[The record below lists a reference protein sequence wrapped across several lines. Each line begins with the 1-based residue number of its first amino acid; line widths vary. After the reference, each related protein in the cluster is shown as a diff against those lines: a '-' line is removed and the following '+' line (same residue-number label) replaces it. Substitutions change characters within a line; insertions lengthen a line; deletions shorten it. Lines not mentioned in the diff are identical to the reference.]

1 MGNGLR
7 QTITNIFVNENAFEL
22 MRKKSFIEEW
32 TFLIKNASTKHSIFQ
47 YPAFLTGWFHS
58 KRDQFIPIIVLE
70 YQDNILSGL
79 ICLAIEKESFSD
91 VNGKIKIVGAGE
103 YDAEYQ
109 TWISSNNDPL
119 TFLKSALDKIF
130 NLFPNSTF
138 LLRFFLDH
146 KIIEE
151 IRSSPEL
158 NKSCIIQ
165 EFKRPLVELQHS
177 DFDKILKKRHLKA
190 KINRF
195 EKAGEP
201 ELEII
206 ERRDRLEEV
215 LPQIMELYDFRQ
227 GALFNKFPSE
237 KFLNES
243 PLFLELLPT
252 GTIHISILK
261 LNGAITSCIV
271 CYHCKKWVHLAGMIT
286 YSPFFSK
293 FSPGLV
299 HIYKLG
305 KELKDKGFEFFD
317 LTPGYDGYKDKFAT
331 SSDIVY
337 ELSFSKNKFSNFV
350 KKIKVSFQDFLIKNE
365 IRPMSFELKI
375 KRKKH
380 FLTNKPLGFLKEIQ
394 NLFSPRK
401 AAQNFENLAIRK
413 NSIKDLLSFEQD
425 GILSK
430 WEFLRDCFN
439 KIESGGEFI
448 SVTNQGK
455 LVACIWLF
463 HKKENRSD
471 EEGSDLKTNTGTL
484 IPDFEKS
491 YFNNLILDQKEE
503 LFKKAIL

>member
-1 MGNGLR
+1 MGNGLG
-7 QTITNIFVNENAFEL
+7 QSKTNVLVNESAFEL
-22 MRKKSFIEEW
+22 MKKKSFIEEW
-32 TFLIKNASTKHSIFQ
+32 TLLIKNASINQSIFQ

-58 KRDQFIPIIVLE
+58 KRDQFIPIIVTE
-70 YQDNILSGL
+70 YQNNILSGL
-79 ICLAIEKESFSD
+79 VCLAIERESYSN
-91 VNGKIKIVGAGE
+91 VKGNIKIVGAGE

-109 TWISSNNDPL
+109 TWITSNEDPL
-119 TFLKSALDKIF
+119 SILKSALDQLF
-130 NLFPNSTF
+130 NIYPNSTF
-138 LLRFFLDH
+138 LFRFFLDA
-146 KIIEE
+146 KIIGA
-151 IRSSPEL
+151 IRASPEL
-158 NKSCIIQ
+158 SKLCIIQ
-165 EFKRPLVELQHS
+165 EFKRPIVELQHVE
-177 DFDKILKKRHLKA
+177 FDKILKKRHLKA

-195 EKAGEP
+195 EKAGES
-201 ELEII
+201 ELEVIN
-206 ERRDRLEEV
+206 ERDRLKEV

-252 GTIHISILK
+252 GTIHISVLK
-261 LNGAITSCIV
+261 LNGEITSCIV
-271 CYHCKKWVHLAGMIT
+271 CYHCKEWVHLAGMIT

-293 FSPGLV
+293 LSPGLV

-305 KELKDKGFEFFD
+305 LELKGEGFEFFD

-331 SSDIVY
+331 TSDIVY
-337 ELSFSKNKFSNFV
+337 ELTFSKSKFSNLI
-350 KKIKVSFQDFLIKNE
+350 KKIKVSFQDFLINNE
-365 IRPMSFELKI
+365 VRPMSFELEL

-380 FLTNKPLGFLKEIQ
+380 FFTNKPLGFLKEIQ

-401 AAQNFENLAIRK
+401 AIRNFENLAIRK

-430 WEFLRDCFN
+430 WEFLRDCFY

-471 EEGSDLKTNTGTL
+471 EAGSDLKTNTGTL

-491 YFNNLILDQKEE
+491 YFSSLVLDQKEE
-503 LFKKAIL
+503 IFKKAIL